1 MPNNQQGFDWKALKT
16 DPKMWMR
23 LAMPS
28 KNGKY
33 LENVFKDKE
42 NPFEK
47 NNQAAVETLEKLA
60 AEGKL
65 YLRDFGRSR
74 HFHKVEKS
82 GEELKLGAQ
91 HEIKLSNSTAG
102 FGLSV
107 LMRMSRAYFKWIGLD
122 GISNW
127 FDGRLKRRAEIKEL
141 NNRYKEEY
149 KSLTKEEKKELKALR
164 KHEKNLKKLD
174 EAKELSN
181 ATKEEKKELKTL
193 RKREENLK
201 KLDEA
206 KVRANA
212 TKKNLDAIRG
222 KETTETLEELEAMLA
237 KADQRAADNR
247 SPEKEFARRALH
259 DHEENLQKVGEA
271 RKNAN
276 EKKKTLDALRGK
288 ETTETLEQLEQMLSN
303 ANQIEQRRGGPLSAN
318 ARKARKALRDYVKS
332 LRELEKTE
340 KKAEVT
346 KKKLDGTLGRKTTE
360 TVEQL
365 KAMLSISPEEVNERR
380 AIRRHVENLRK
391 LAEAEKK
398 AEVTKQKQ
406 DEPQNVDSPKTKGE
420 MDSPLSQ
427 PPTVEQKENT
437 MQPTLLGD
445 QPVQQIP
452 PAPPLPNQFAVN
464 QTTQQE
470 IPGKTKEENE
480 QGENTRDN
488 KITINGVELTEE
500 TINQFPPHVVEAF
513 RVIQQMIVE
522 MEANKQANQQTV
534 QQNVEEQLNENQPN
548 ELDMGSIND
557 IVEQKIENTTV
568 QQGIEE
574 QLNEDQ
580 PNELDMGSINDIVEQ
595 PIENTDDQPEVTGGT
610 LEQIFSNNPVQ
621 PTADE
626 KVPDQEIDSLLKN
639 GADMEPEQVNIQE
652 RHEDQAQMNLQERLA
667 AEKEAM
673 DSVENWKDRLAN
685 TLFSHEEGDVVKD
698 YYENIKDKPDGT
710 YLLAGTVCGLLSAG
724 SDPESKKQIMEG
736 LLSGKPLGNEY
747 STRINESVAAYHNAV
762 EQMSRGNRD
771 PMTKLITDAA
781 LELGRQASQEDG
793 LSPRHVMIG
802 RMISNAMSLA
812 DENKLILNCNE
823 EQWATIRGAFQMSK
837 LAERHHNAKQYL
849 GQEPMDVSSKDG
861 RKAVRDLLMGNAIE
875 NLIKVGKYHGQQT
888 TDVQLLMGSG
898 CLTVERL
905 TKMMSA
911 TQIRKGITE
920 ERVRDIMEMPNSF
933 DSARTA
939 KQLGE
944 ELLSIAQEV
953 SDFYGRERQ
962 MDMQKQN
969 QPENEQQLNP
979 AQIM

>member
-1 MPNNQQGFDWKALKT
+1 MPNNQQGFDLKALKT
-16 DPKMWMR
+16 DPQMWMR

-28 KNGKY
+28 KNGEY

-74 HFHKVEKS
+74 HFHKVEKT

-127 FDGRLKRRAEIKEL
+127 FDGRLKRRSEIKEL

-149 KSLTKEEKKELKALR
+149 KSLTKDEKKELKALR
-164 KHEKNLKKLD
+164 KQEKNLKY
-174 EAKELSN
+174 
-181 ATKEEKKELKTL
+181 KEEYKSLTSEEIAEPKAL

-247 SPEKEFARRALH
+247 SPEKEFARRALY

-398 AEVTKQKQ
+398 AGVTKQKQ

-452 PAPPLPNQFAVN
+452 PAPPLPNQFAAK

-470 IPGKTKEENE
+470 IPNTKKEENE
-480 QGENTRDN
+480 QGEKTRDN

-513 RVIQQMIVE
+513 RVIQQMIVQ

-557 IVEQKIENTTV
+557 IVEQQI
-568 QQGIEE
+568 
-574 QLNEDQ
+574 D
-580 PNELDMGSINDIVEQ
+580 
-595 PIENTDDQPEVTGGT
+595 NTDDQPEVTEGT
-610 LEQIFSNNPVQ
+610 MEKISSNNPVQ

-626 KVPDQEIDSLLKN
+626 KVPDQEIDSPLKN
-639 GADMEPEQVNIQE
+639 GADLEPNQVNAQE
-652 RHEDQAQMNLQERLA
+652 LPKDQAQKDLQERLA
-667 AEKEAM
+667 AEKDAM
-673 DSVENWKDRLAN
+673 DAVQNWKDLVAN
-685 TLFSHEEGDVVKD
+685 SLFSHEEGRSAKEFYQNVNKNN
-698 YYENIKDKPDGT
+698 EAAGAE
-710 YLLAGTVCGLLSAG
+710 YLTGAVFGILSNR
-724 SDPESKKQIMEG
+724 SVNQEQKQQVMDA
-736 LLSGKPLGNEY
+736 LLSGKPLGSENAKL
-747 STRINESVAAYHNAV
+747 IDDGIAAYN
-762 EQMSRGNRD
+762 
-771 PMTKLITDAA
+771 DAIA
-781 LELGRQASQEDG
+781 RKTSGSPERLVNMLADSMRELGHQASRETT
-793 LSPRHVMIG
+793 LSPRLVMIG
-802 RMISNAMSLA
+802 RLLSNAAQMTNENNLELPIDEDEFSIVKGAGTLA
-812 DENKLILNCNE
+812 DVAQKYHDARQRLGNDLENI
-823 EQWATIRGAFQMSK
+823 
-837 LAERHHNAKQYL
+837 
-849 GQEPMDVSSKDG
+849 SSKENRG
-861 RKAVRDLLMGNAIE
+861 AVRDLLMGNAVEKMIQQDKRLGQTITNAQMIMGKGLWE
-875 NLIKVGKYHGQQT
+875 VKKLQTYTSDTATRRGIQPEDIQAILKKPNSTKALSIGTKIGNEVIKASVEDYNAAEKAMQKEMELGQQEN
-888 TDVQLLMGSG
+888 Q
-898 CLTVERL
+898 VEINPI
-905 TKMMSA
+905 
-911 TQIRKGITE
+911 Q
-920 ERVRDIMEMPNSF
+920 MP
-933 DSARTA
+933 
-939 KQLGE
+939 
-944 ELLSIAQEV
+944 V
-953 SDFYGRERQ
+953 
-962 MDMQKQN
+962 
-969 QPENEQQLNP
+969 
-979 AQIM
+979 

>member
-28 KNGKY
+28 KNGEY

-102 FGLSV
+102 LGLSV

-127 FDGRLKRRAEIKEL
+127 FDGRLKRRSEIKEL

-149 KSLTKEEKKELKALR
+149 KSLTKDEKKELKALR
-164 KHEKNLKKLD
+164 KQEENLKKLD
-174 EAKELSN
+174 EAKEL
-181 ATKEEKKELKTL
+181 
-193 RKREENLK
+193 
-201 KLDEA
+201 
-206 KVRANA
+206 ANA

-247 SPEKEFARRALH
+247 SPEKEFARRALY

-398 AEVTKQKQ
+398 AGVTKQKQ
-406 DEPQNVDSPKTKGE
+406 DEFQGVDTSKTKGE

-452 PAPPLPNQFAVN
+452 PAPALPNQFAVK

-470 IPGKTKEENE
+470 IPGTKKEENE
-480 QGENTRDN
+480 LGENTRDN

-513 RVIQQMIVE
+513 RVIQQMIVQ

-557 IVEQKIENTTV
+557 IVEQH
-568 QQGIEE
+568 
-574 QLNEDQ
+574 
-580 PNELDMGSINDIVEQ
+580 
-595 PIENTDDQPEVTGGT
+595 IENTDDQPEVTEGT
-610 LEQIFSNNPVQ
+610 MEKISSNNPVQ

-626 KVPDQEIDSLLKN
+626 KVPDQEIDSPLKN
-639 GADMEPEQVNIQE
+639 GADLEPNQVNAQE
-652 RHEDQAQMNLQERLA
+652 RPKDQAQKDLQERLA

-673 DSVENWKDRLAN
+673 DAVQNWKDLVAN
-685 TLFSHEEGDVVKD
+685 SLFSHEEGRSAKEFYQNVNKNN
-698 YYENIKDKPDGT
+698 EAAGAE
-710 YLLAGTVCGLLSAG
+710 YLTGAVFGILSNK
-724 SDPESKKQIMEG
+724 SVNPEQKQQVMDA
-736 LLSGKPLGNEY
+736 LLSGKPLGSE
-747 STRINESVAAYHNAV
+747 NA
-762 EQMSRGNRD
+762 
-771 PMTKLITDAA
+771 KLIDDGITAYNDAIA
-781 LELGRQASQEDG
+781 RKTSGNSERLENMLADSMRELGYQASRETT
-793 LSPRHVMIG
+793 LSPRLVMIG
-802 RMISNAMSLA
+802 RLLSNAAQMTNENNLELPIDEDEFSIVKGAGTLA
-812 DENKLILNCNE
+812 DVAQKYHDARQRLGNDLENI
-823 EQWATIRGAFQMSK
+823 
-837 LAERHHNAKQYL
+837 
-849 GQEPMDVSSKDG
+849 SSKENRG
-861 RKAVRDLLMGNAIE
+861 AVRDLLMGNAVEKMIQQDKRLGQTIT
-875 NLIKVGKYHGQQT
+875 NTQMIMGKGLWEVKKLQTYTSDTATRRGIQPEDIQAILKKPNSTKALGIGTKTVNEVVKASMEDYDTAEKAMQKEMELGQQEN
-888 TDVQLLMGSG
+888 Q
-898 CLTVERL
+898 VEINPI
-905 TKMMSA
+905 
-911 TQIRKGITE
+911 Q
-920 ERVRDIMEMPNSF
+920 MP
-933 DSARTA
+933 
-939 KQLGE
+939 
-944 ELLSIAQEV
+944 V
-953 SDFYGRERQ
+953 
-962 MDMQKQN
+962 
-969 QPENEQQLNP
+969 
-979 AQIM
+979 

>member
-1 MPNNQQGFDWKALKT
+1 MPNNQQGFDLKALKT

-74 HFHKVEKS
+74 HFHKVEKT

-102 FGLSV
+102 LGLSV

-127 FDGRLKRRAEIKEL
+127 FDGRLKRRSEIKEL

-149 KSLTKEEKKELKALR
+149 KSLTKDEKKELKALR
-164 KHEKNLKKLD
+164 KQEENLKKLD
-174 EAKELSN
+174 EAKEL
-181 ATKEEKKELKTL
+181 
-193 RKREENLK
+193 
-201 KLDEA
+201 
-206 KVRANA
+206 ANA

-247 SPEKEFARRALH
+247 SPEKEFARRALY

-398 AEVTKQKQ
+398 AGVTKQKQ

-452 PAPPLPNQFAVN
+452 PAPALPNQFAVK

-470 IPGKTKEENE
+470 IPGTKKEENE
-480 QGENTRDN
+480 LGENTRDN

-513 RVIQQMIVE
+513 RVIQQMIVQ
-522 MEANKQANQQTV
+522 MEANKQANRQTV

-557 IVEQKIENTTV
+557 IVEQQI
-568 QQGIEE
+568 
-574 QLNEDQ
+574 D
-580 PNELDMGSINDIVEQ
+580 
-595 PIENTDDQPEVTGGT
+595 NTDDQPEVTEGT
-610 LEQIFSNNPVQ
+610 MEKISSNNPVQ

-626 KVPDQEIDSLLKN
+626 KVPDQEIDSPLKN
-639 GADMEPEQVNIQE
+639 GADLEPNQVNAQE
-652 RHEDQAQMNLQERLA
+652 RPKDQAQKDLQERLA

-673 DSVENWKDRLAN
+673 DAVQNWKDLVAN
-685 TLFSHEEGDVVKD
+685 SLFSHEEGRSAKEFYQNVNKNN
-698 YYENIKDKPDGT
+698 EAAGAE
-710 YLLAGTVCGLLSAG
+710 YLTGAVFGILSNK
-724 SDPESKKQIMEG
+724 SVNPEQKQQVMDA
-736 LLSGKPLGNEY
+736 LLSGKPLGSE
-747 STRINESVAAYHNAV
+747 NA
-762 EQMSRGNRD
+762 
-771 PMTKLITDAA
+771 KLIDDGITAYNDAIA
-781 LELGRQASQEDG
+781 RKTSGNSERLENMLADSMRELGYQASRETT
-793 LSPRHVMIG
+793 LSPRLVMIG
-802 RMISNAMSLA
+802 RLLSNAAQMTNENNLELPIDEDEFSIVKGAGTLA
-812 DENKLILNCNE
+812 DVAQKYHDARQRLGNDLENI
-823 EQWATIRGAFQMSK
+823 
-837 LAERHHNAKQYL
+837 
-849 GQEPMDVSSKDG
+849 SSKENRG
-861 RKAVRDLLMGNAIE
+861 AVRDLLMGNAVEKMIQQDKRLGQTIT
-875 NLIKVGKYHGQQT
+875 NAQMIMGKGLWEVKKLQTYTSDTATRRGIQPEDIQAILKKPNSTKALGIGTKTVNEVVKASMEDYDTAEKAMQKEMELGQQEN
-888 TDVQLLMGSG
+888 Q
-898 CLTVERL
+898 VEINPI
-905 TKMMSA
+905 
-911 TQIRKGITE
+911 Q
-920 ERVRDIMEMPNSF
+920 MP
-933 DSARTA
+933 
-939 KQLGE
+939 
-944 ELLSIAQEV
+944 V
-953 SDFYGRERQ
+953 
-962 MDMQKQN
+962 
-969 QPENEQQLNP
+969 
-979 AQIM
+979 